1 MVLSLLAAGLVAWV
15 VKQEMNWGQ
24 AIAQL
29 DAEPGL
35 KVTASTLRWGIRE
48 VEGLRDVN
56 AEDPAVV
63 LRRRGHTLERVE
75 LKMDTVVFQE
85 SSTVDKP

>member
-1 MVLSLLAAGLVAWV
+1 MQKALIRSGPRAAPLNGKTAARALMVLGLLAAGLVSWV
-15 VKQEMNWGQ
+15 AKQEIKWEQ
-24 AIAQL
+24 ATAHL

-35 KVTASTLRWGIRE
+35 KVTASSLRWGIRE

-63 LRRRGHTLERVE
+63 LRRR
-75 LKMDTVVFQE
+75 
-85 SSTVDKP
+85 